1 MWWVGK
7 IPWRRETLPTPVF
20 WPREFPGVY
29 SPWGGKE
36 SDKTGWLNTN
46 SHEVSP
52 FVKQRYQQYLLDSV
66 HVQLLIRVQLFAA
79 LWTVAP
85 RSSILYGIFQ
95 ARILK
100 WVAISSSRGSCPP
113 RDWTQVSC
121 TSYIGWWVLFCWTTW
136 ETSQYITGYPK
147 GLNLESGTR
156 DILTGDVNIQ
166 SYVIIAHMIM
176 EWPCS
181 QRRKNSLSKSN

>member
-1 MWWVGK
+1 MGWQRIRQNRMTEHQQPWSFTICATE
-7 IPWRRETLPTPVF
+7 IPTVF
-20 WPREFPGVY
+20 ARQCAF
-29 SPWGGKE
+29 
-36 SDKTGWLNTN
+36 
-46 SHEVSP
+46 
-52 FVKQRYQQYLLDSV
+52 
-66 HVQLLIRVQLFAA
+66 QLLIRVQLFAA

-136 ETSQYITGYPK
+136 ETSQYITGYPE
-147 GLNLESGTR
+147 GLNLESGTQ